1 MTPVIYNDVLAAV
14 SALSGAPIEEQRQ
27 IATRLLAD
35 ADLAERY
42 RQSRGHAHPVHG
54 DGSLLAVSLRY
65 SRRGDASFQTVSG
78 LRAWITVLTALLE
91 RLDHPEAQLM
101 HRGTVGS
108 SSKRF
113 GEISSPQSSQ

>member
-14 SALSGAPIEEQRQ
+14 SAVSGSPIEEQGQ
-27 IATRLLAD
+27 LAARLLAE
-35 ADLAERY
+35 ADLAERH
-42 RQSRGHAHPVHG
+42 RKSRGHGHPVYG
-54 DGSLLAVSLRY
+54 DGSLLAASLRY
-65 SRRGDASFQTVSG
+65 SRRGEASFQTGAG
-78 LRAWITVLTALLE
+78 LRVWITVLTALLE

-101 HRGTVGS
+101 HRVTVGS